1 MKMQQ
6 TLWDSAATNTPMESY
21 VTLMKYL
28 FTASGQGYQNLA
40 TKVDYK
46 IISSRIKPV
55 PTAFLGTNPIHIQL
69 ESDPSVTKRFVQI
82 SLLKQIV
89 VSGLSFETPENMA
102 LQSFSFSYVDRGIQ
116 FPSSSKTFNKL
127 FGEKQVCAFNDDLFH
142 SYVNC
147 FKPKITKTWG
157 GGTGSTVL

>member
-1 MKMQQ
+1 
-6 TLWDSAATNTPMESY
+6 
-21 VTLMKYL
+21 MKYL

-82 SLLKQIV
+82 SLMKQIV
-89 VSGLSFETPENMA
+89 VSGLSIETPENMA
-102 LQSFSFSYVDRGIQ
+102 LKSFTFSYADRSLQ
-116 FPSSSKTFNKL
+116 FPTTMQNFSRL
-127 FGEKQVCAFNDDLFH
+127 LNDRLV
-142 SYVNC
+142 S
-147 FKPKITKTWG
+147 
-157 GGTGSTVL
+157 